1 MKLPGPKKKKTVSC
15 PRCHSPVPP
24 DTAFCESCG
33 ARIGSP
39 PSCSLCGTLLTPGAR
54 FCSSCGTMVG
64 NSKDNPAGQPEAPG
78 ENPAPARKPGTSRA
92 KKPKP
97 AEVAGQEK
105 KPDPLMMVPEPDD
118 SDTADETGVPEKTVS
133 EKSRVPGPRITLPPE
148 EKNRPIPVLSG
159 GKMLPV
165 IAVVVVLVA
174 AAALISAGVLHI
186 PVFPESSGG
195 NNPLPTV
202 PADTTTPVPAETTP
216 VPVTELTEI
225 PVTTNGVVSLVPGP
239 TQVPP
244 DNLLVYFQAER
255 DPLTK
260 IVSVLYMGGKGQHG
274 VQDVFVR
281 LTRSDGQVL
290 TGTFKPEQVGS
301 GVELQGT
308 EKADR
313 VEVIVH
319 YYTGD
324 EYTVIDQVFEYQKLF

>member
-15 PRCHSPVPP
+15 PRCHRPVPP
-24 DTAFCESCG
+24 DTAFCDSCG

-64 NSKDNPAGQPEAPG
+64 NSKDNPAIQPEPPA
-78 ENPAPARKPGTSRA
+78 EIPAPARKPGTSRA
-92 KKPKP
+92 KKTRAADVEEHGK
-97 AEVAGQEK
+97 E
-105 KPDPLMMVPEPDD
+105 PDPLMMIPEPD
-118 SDTADETGVPEKTVS
+118 SPGTADETGVPEKTVP
-133 EKSRVPGPRITLPPE
+133 EKNRAPDPKSPRVTLPS
-148 EKNRPIPVLSG
+148 KDRNRPIPVIFERKNLAI
-159 GKMLPV
+159 
-165 IAVVVVLVA
+165 IAVVAVLVA
-174 AAALISAGVLHI
+174 VAALVSAGILHI
-186 PVFPESSGG
+186 
-195 NNPLPTV
+195 NPYASFGAGTTV
-202 PADTTTPVPAETTP
+202 PVDTTIPVPAETTP

-225 PVTTNGVVSLVPGP
+225 PGTAAGTISLVPGP

-255 DPLTK
+255 DPLTRM
-260 IVSVLYMGGKGQHG
+260 VSVLYMGGKGQRG

-308 EKADR
+308 EKTDR

-319 YYTGD
+319 YFTGD
-324 EYTVIDQVFEYQKLF
+324 EYTVIDKVFEYKKLI